1 MTRRFVPFDGLW
13 SMAIDVPYSYLLRDG
28 DLAWSCGQLALDSNS
43 TVMYPGDL
51 ASQSHVVIEYVEQ
64 ILARAEL
71 SAENVTRLYLYHAA
85 PSRKAE
91 QSMLSIFRQRFGP
104 LIDLQPI
111 AVPHFYYDGV
121 LLEVDVWWSNG
132 DELRWG
138 SSSHPSDDTTR
149 LSEHCIVPTA
159 QLDSAVDVP
168 DPGAVIDGGSRID
181 DMVLLH
187 IDVPERTVTTEV
199 LDIDGT
205 VSVLRRCGEYTWL
218 QGRSADA
225 SLDLVGHTESVMAR
239 FDEVLDATGLGYG
252 DVAKSTTHYVGGS
265 SADELHGNM
274 SVRNRRYSKPGPAST
289 GLPVFGFA
297 DPASKVVVDITLVRR
312 DGPDLGAE

>member
-1 MTRRFVPFDGLW
+1 
-13 SMAIDVPYSYLLRDG
+13 MAIDVPYSYLLRDG

-64 ILARAEL
+64 VLARAEL

-132 DELRWG
+132 TSFVGDHRVIR
-138 SSSHPSDDTTR
+138 PTTR
-149 LSEHCIVPTA
+149 LDCPSIASSQQRSSIPLLTCPT
-159 QLDSAVDVP
+159 Q
-168 DPGAVIDGGSRID
+168 
-181 DMVLLH
+181 
-187 IDVPERTVTTEV
+187 ER
-199 LDIDGT
+199 
-205 VSVLRRCGEYTWL
+205 
-218 QGRSADA
+218 
-225 SLDLVGHTESVMAR
+225 
-239 FDEVLDATGLGYG
+239 
-252 DVAKSTTHYVGGS
+252 
-265 SADELHGNM
+265 
-274 SVRNRRYSKPGPAST
+274 
-289 GLPVFGFA
+289 
-297 DPASKVVVDITLVRR
+297 
-312 DGPDLGAE
+312 